1 MVYTFSSSS
10 SLDGITFVTI
20 YANCEIN
27 GNNIIVF
34 TALNVACANAIVNLG
49 AKLKLN
55 CTPAINLV
63 NGAKNIKNITVPI
76 TLNKTW
82 DNATLLVGTD
92 APKQANIAV
101 IVVPIVSPKE
111 LAICFL
117 ML

>member
-1 MVYTFSSSS
+1 MVSEVIAFLYITTVSLALDIATLGAVYSKTSFIYCGLYISSSS
-10 SLDGITFVTI
+10 SLDGITVTI

-27 GNNIIVF
+27 GNNIVF

-76 TLNKTW
+76 TLNKT
-82 DNATLLVGTD
+82 
-92 APKQANIAV
+92 
-101 IVVPIVSPKE
+101 
-111 LAICFL
+111 
-117 ML
+117 